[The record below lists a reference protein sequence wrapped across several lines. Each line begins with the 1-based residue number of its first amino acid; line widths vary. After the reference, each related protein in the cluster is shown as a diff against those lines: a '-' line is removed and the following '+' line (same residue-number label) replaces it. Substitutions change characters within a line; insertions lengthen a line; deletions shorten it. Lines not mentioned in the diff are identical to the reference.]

1 MRTKLFLAFLL
12 VIFIALISNLIFEW
26 LIMKDFDEY
35 IKGRQEDH
43 LYWMLASIEGSYQNG
58 RWNMDSLSEAVH
70 WGMMLGFD
78 IEVRDRDGREV
89 TDSHKVMATL
99 PPPMKRRMESIIAIY
114 NTEGDFEKYPLYI
127 EGREVGTLYIRALKM
142 EGPIRIKEAIFKERG
157 KNFLIISF
165 LIAGLGAI
173 AIAVFL
179 SLYLSRPIKR
189 LKSAAEKVARGDFG
203 ARVVQHNTRG
213 FLAKDEIAMLS
224 DSFNYM
230 AEALEKE
237 ESLRRHLT
245 SNIAHEL
252 RTPLSIM
259 KAHVEAITD
268 GVITDISGGIENLRG
283 EIDKLT
289 RLIEGIEDLTKAEAS
304 FFSRGENRMI
314 NLRDLLKGIEYA
326 MGPMFQAKGLGFS
339 LTDRG
344 EINVATDADKLDR
357 IIKNILSNAL
367 KFTVSGGVVVDYG
380 RQGGGFYVEIKD
392 TGIGIPE
399 DDIPRIFTKFYRGR
413 DASDNGIGIGL
424 AIVKE
429 LVSIMGGTIEVSS
442 IVGEGSTFRV
452 WLPAHPLPQPSALQ
466 QEVRA

>member
-35 IKGRQEDH
+35 IKGRDEDH
-43 LYWMLASIEGSYQNG
+43 LYWVMASIEGSYQNG
-58 RWNMDSLSEAVH
+58 RWNMISLSEAVH

-89 TDSHKVMATL
+89 TDSHKVMAAL
-99 PPPMKRRMESIIAIY
+99 PPPMKRRMESIIPIY
-114 NTEGDFEKYPLYI
+114 KAEGEFEKYPLYI
-127 EGREVGTLYIRALKM
+127 EGREVGTLYIRALKR
-142 EGPIRIKEAIFKERG
+142 EGPIRMKEAIFKERG

-203 ARVVQHNTRG
+203 ARVVQHNIKG
-213 FLAKDEIAMLS
+213 FLGAKDEIAMLS

-252 RTPLSIM
+252 RTPLAIM
-259 KAHVEAITD
+259 KAQVEAITD
-268 GVITDISGGIENLRG
+268 GVITDISGGLENLRG
-283 EIDKLT
+283 EIEKLT
-289 RLIEGIEDLTKAEAS
+289 RLVEGIEDLTKAEAS
-304 FFSRGENRMI
+304 FFSRGENRTI

-344 EINVATDADKLDR
+344 EINVVTDADKLDR

-367 KFTVSGGVVVDYG
+367 KFTESGGVVVDYG
-380 RQGGGFYVEIKD
+380 RHDGGFYVEIRD
-392 TGIGIPE
+392 TGMGIAE
-399 DDIPRIFTKFYRGR
+399 DEIPQIFTKFYRGR

-442 IVGEGSTFRV
+442 VVGEGSTFKV
-452 WLPAHPLPQPSALQ
+452 WLPARPATG
-466 QEVRA
+466 

>member
-35 IKGRQEDH
+35 IKGRDEDH
-43 LYWMLASIEGSYQNG
+43 LYWVMASIEGSYQDG
-58 RWNMDSLSEAVH
+58 RWNMISLSEAIH

-89 TDSHKVMATL
+89 TDSHKVMAAL
-99 PPPMKRRMESIIAIY
+99 PPPMKRRMESIIPIY
-114 NTEGDFEKYPLYI
+114 KAEGEFEKYPLYI
-127 EGREVGTLYIRALKM
+127 EGREVGTLYIRALKR
-142 EGPIRIKEAIFKERG
+142 EGPIRMKEAIFKERG

-203 ARVVQHNTRG
+203 ARVVQHNIKG
-213 FLAKDEIAMLS
+213 FLGAKDEIAMLS

-252 RTPLSIM
+252 RTPLAIM
-259 KAHVEAITD
+259 KAQVEAITD
-268 GVITDISGGIENLRG
+268 GVITDISGGLENLRG
-283 EIDKLT
+283 EIEKLT
-289 RLIEGIEDLTKAEAS
+289 RLVEGIEDLTKAEAS
-304 FFSRGENRMI
+304 FFSRGENRTI

-344 EINVATDADKLDR
+344 EINVVTDADKLDR

-367 KFTVSGGVVVDYG
+367 KFTESGGVVVDYG
-380 RQGGGFYVEIKD
+380 RQDSGFYVEIRD
-392 TGIGIPE
+392 TGMGIAE
-399 DDIPRIFTKFYRGR
+399 DEIPRIFTKFYRGR

-442 IVGEGSTFRV
+442 VVGEGSTFKV
-452 WLPAHPLPQPSALQ
+452 WLPARPATG
-466 QEVRA
+466 